1 MGIALKHLSESD
13 RNRIARELF
22 QVKKEDE
29 HKGELHGLCPI
40 HGEKNASFSYNYRS
54 DLYKCF
60 SCGAD
65 GDLCKLWSMVRGYSP
80 VEGFKAFCEAHG
92 IELGGQGSD
101 RVPAPPPKA
110 REGSKPSG
118 PKISPEE
125 MEAVWETFP
134 PLPEAKIRDLEEKRK
149 WSRRALEILDLRLQT
164 KRLDQEKNVVRDIEK
179 PDRIA
184 IPVRDAQGRLQNI
197 RLYLPG
203 AGANRKI
210 FSWARST
217 GSARMFPAAPL
228 EKDGPVLVCEGEPDT
243 ICAVSQGFCSITQT
257 SKTKTWAKEHLEPLK
272 GRDVV
277 VCYDADLAGQQYALY
292 AALSL
297 LEVANTVRILRWPDA
312 MGRSQDGY
320 LPEDH
325 GQDLT
330 DYFAK
335 HGGTPEGLRELV
347 QQAWLVTKPLQRA
360 AMDEIIDAMGFPAE
374 GKKYALGKVKEDFWT
389 LAARTGNAQDVPPEQ
404 LPGPLQFFARGLND
418 RLSFKP
424 RLLADHIMR
433 ESSLMHD
440 PETGLLYRWNGRVWE
455 VYAEEHV
462 SNTCIRLLETESQ
475 KSRVEDACYQ
485 VKRLATIPHGRKMND
500 QVDWVCV
507 ENGML
512 NLRSLEFRDH
522 DREYLSTFM
531 LPVTWSDSGRECVR
545 FLEYLGQNVQTDG
558 PIMQLQEFS
567 GYCLTTSTSYEKCL
581 LLLGP
586 GADGKSTFLKIL
598 RELVGAEN
606 TAAVSFPDLEDQF
619 QRSSLYGKLLNIST
633 EVGSKV
639 VDSQYFKAITSG
651 DPLNAAFKHRNS
663 FEFCPTCKLAFAA
676 NRLPR
681 SRDNSD
687 GFFRRILPI
696 RFKRQF
702 INDFDPD
709 LFAKLKGELSE
720 IFVWA
725 VAGLHR
731 LWEQKGFTDC
741 DETRRLMLDHR
752 RGNNPVLCFV
762 EDRCV
767 IGDDFEVLK
776 KDLYKEYRSYCEDS
790 GFEKFNIENFFRELY
805 SAYNYLR
812 QYRPQLDGERKYM
825 VKGIKVDLNAV

>member
-1 MGIALKHLSESD
+1 VGIALKNLSESE
-13 RNRIARELF
+13 RIRIARELF
-22 QVKKEDE
+22 KVTRQDE
-29 HKGELHGLCPI
+29 HKGELHGCCPV
-40 HGEKNASFSYNYRS
+40 HGEKNASFSYNYRT
-54 DLYKCF
+54 DTYHCF
-60 SCGAD
+60 ACGDD
-65 GDLCKLWSMVRGYSP
+65 GDLCGLWSKVKGYSK
-80 VEGFKAFCEAHG
+80 EDGFRAFCDHYAIG
-92 IELGGQGSD
+92 RGGQGAD
-101 RVPAPPPKA
+101 RAPAPPPKA
-110 REGSKPSG
+110 QDG
-118 PKISPEE
+118 PKITPEQL
-125 MEAVWETFP
+125 EAVWEKFP
-134 PLPEAKIRDLEEKRK
+134 PLPETRIQDLEDKRR
-149 WSRRALEILDLRLQT
+149 WTRRALEILDLRLQT
-164 KRLDQEKNVVRDIEK
+164 HYMDPKTGAVKEIKE

-197 RLYLPG
+197 RLYRPG
-203 AGANRKI
+203 GGQNKI
-210 FSWARST
+210 ISWAKTT
-217 GSARMFPAAPL
+217 GSARLFPSAPM
-228 EKDGPVLVCEGEPDT
+228 EASGPVLVCEGEPDSVT
-243 ICAVSQGFCSITQT
+243 AVSQGFTAITQT
-257 SKTKTWAKEHLEPLK
+257 SKTKTWPKEHLEPLK

-277 VCYDADLAGQQYALY
+277 VCYDADCAGQLYALF

-297 LEVANTVRILRWPDA
+297 LEVAASVRILRWPDA
-312 MGRSQDGY
+312 MGRQADGT

-335 HGGTPEGLRELV
+335 HAGTPEGLRELL
-347 QQAWLVTKPLQRA
+347 AKAPIVTKPLQR
-360 AMDEIIDAMGFPAE
+360 ETVDALIATMGFPAE
-374 GKKYALGKVKEDFWT
+374 GKKYSIGKVREDFWT
-389 LAARTGNAQDVPPEQ
+389 LAVRTGLAGETSRED
-404 LPGPLQFFARGLND
+404 LPGPLRFFDRGVND

-424 RLLADHIMR
+424 RLLADHIMK
-433 ESSLMHD
+433 ESSLMYD
-440 PETGLLYRWNGRVWE
+440 PSSGLLYKWNGRIWE
-455 VYAEEHV
+455 LYAEEHV
-462 SNTCIRLLETESQ
+462 SSTCIRLLGNESQ

-485 VKRLATIPHGRKMND
+485 IKRLATIPHGRKMND
-500 QVDWVCV
+500 QADWVCT

-512 NLRSLEFRDH
+512 NLRTLEFREH
-522 DREYLSTFM
+522 DREFLSTFM
-531 LPVTWSDSGRECVR
+531 LPVTWSDSGKKCNR
-545 FLEYLGQNVQTDG
+545 FLSFLEETIQTVG
-558 PIMQLQEFS
+558 PIMQIQEFA
-567 GYCLTTSTSYEKCL
+567 GYCLTTSTSFEKCL

-633 EVGSKV
+633 EVGSKM

-651 DPLNAAFKHRNS
+651 DPLNAAFKHKNS
-663 FEFCPTCKLAFAA
+663 FEFCPYCKLAFAA

-709 LFAKLKGELSE
+709 LFGKLKAELSE

-725 VAGLHR
+725 VEGLQR
-731 LWEQKGFTDC
+731 LWDQKGFTDC
-741 DETRRLMLDHR
+741 EETRRLMLDHR
-752 RGNNPVLCFV
+752 RGNNPVLCYV

-767 IGDDFEVLK
+767 LGEDYEVFK
-776 KDLYKEYRSYCEDS
+776 KDLYKDYRAYCEES

-812 QYRPQLDGERKYM
+812 QSRPQIEGERKYM
-825 VKGIKVDLNAV
+825 VKGIKINVDGV